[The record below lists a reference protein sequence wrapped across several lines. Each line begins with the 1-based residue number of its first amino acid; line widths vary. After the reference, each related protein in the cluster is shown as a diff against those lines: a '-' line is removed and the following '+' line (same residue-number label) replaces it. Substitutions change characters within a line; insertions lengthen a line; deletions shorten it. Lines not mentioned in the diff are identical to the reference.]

1 MMTSSKKIRELVQK
15 LRSKTA
21 SGQAQAA
28 NEISAIAEESSPSS
42 SAGVGRFAAA
52 GPILALVTAGA
63 IPTLIH
69 LLESSSVAKV
79 HQAVADALTR
89 IGRLGDAFRIMIAE
103 AGGVPALVKLV
114 QSGPPSVQGAA
125 MTTLAFVA
133 SYTGGH
139 TQAIL
144 AAAAEAIPSA
154 IQILRSDPEIV
165 HREAAMYFLVIM
177 VTLDGNSRTRVAQA
191 DGAIPLI
198 VQLLSSKSA
207 ALQEQSA
214 NVIENLVLST
224 YCHTGNRDSFFAA
237 GAIPALV
244 QMLLHPRSAKAEIL
258 ALKALL
264 ALSWWED
271 PQVPTDSQYRLSR
284 IRFAEAG
291 AIPPLVRLLARGHSD
306 TKGAA
311 SLILISLTRNADCCR
326 RAAAAG
332 AVPLL
337 EQMVENESEE
347 MQAQAKWPLS
357 NIAALSNAGVQSE
370 VTGCAAALVATG
382 TEAMTSETGSLSPE
396 GQAASA
402 AALITGGGLQIRGGT
417 SATSHIP
424 GTTASDAALPHP
436 LPQQQQPPP
445 AANRKKLLCCWSCG
459 AEGTWLKKCSGCAV
473 ASYCGAACQKADWM
487 AHKGKCAE
495 LKASAAELKP

>member
-139 TQAIL
+139 TLAIL
-144 AAAAEAIPSA
+144 AAAAQAIPSA
-154 IQILRSDPEIV
+154 VQMLRCDPEIV
-165 HREAAMYFLVIM
+165 HREAAMFFLAIM
-177 VTLDGNSRTRVAQA
+177 VTLDGNSRTKVAQA

-198 VQLLSSKSA
+198 VQSLSSRSA
-207 ALQEQSA
+207 TLQGQSA
-214 NVIENLVLST
+214 NVIKSLVFSS
-224 YCHTGNRDSFFAA
+224 YCHTGNRDSVLAA
-237 GAIPALV
+237 GAIPPLV
-244 QMLLHPRSAKAEIL
+244 QILLHPRSEKAEIL
-258 ALKALL
+258 ALRALL
-264 ALSWWED
+264 ALSWED
-271 PQVPTDSQYRLSR
+271 LQVPTDANYQLSR
-284 IRFAEAG
+284 LRFAEAG
-291 AIPPLVRLLARGHSD
+291 AIPPLVRLLAYGHSD
-306 TKGAA
+306 TKDAA
-311 SLILISLTRNADCCR
+311 SMVLACLTRNADCCR

-337 EQMVENESEE
+337 ERIVENGSDKEV
-347 MQAQAKWPLS
+347 QAQVKWALS
-357 NIAALSNAGVQSE
+357 NIARLSNAGVRTE
-370 VTGCAAALVATG
+370 VTGCAVALVATG
-382 TEAMTSETGSLSPE
+382 TEAMTREAGSMSLSGGPTAALSTGSLE
-396 GQAASA
+396 R
-402 AALITGGGLQIRGGT
+402 IRGGT
-417 SATSHIP
+417 SAPSPIP
-424 GTTASDAALPHP
+424 DSIG
-436 LPQQQQPPP
+436 
-445 AANRKKLLCCWSCG
+445 
-459 AEGTWLKKCSGCAV
+459 
-473 ASYCGAACQKADWM
+473 
-487 AHKGKCAE
+487 
-495 LKASAAELKP
+495 